1 LGKLRPLGLLQVYT
15 KYGKIWLFVTASLP
29 GQGNVQEQIEHRR
42 CGKSKVEAQN
52 RPKLRLRHVTKTV
65 QELKADREALETSAA
80 KSYIN
85 ARVVHWKLEEVKVA
99 LEASQAKKNIEWT
112 GEQTIVERTK
122 WCEEFKHRLLE
133 ADTTE
138 PEIVRISLLLLVSL
152 LQKIPPSQ

>member
-1 LGKLRPLGLLQVYT
+1 M
-15 KYGKIWLFVTASLP
+15 
-29 GQGNVQEQIEHRR
+29 
-42 CGKSKVEAQN
+42 
-52 RPKLRLRHVTKTV
+52 
-65 QELKADREALETSAA
+65 SAA

-85 ARVVHWKLEEVKVA
+85 ARVVHWKLEEGKVA
-99 LEASQAKKNIEWT
+99 LEASQGKKNIEWT

-122 WCEEFKHRLLE
+122 WCEEFEHRLLE